1 MSTLTCIVSFV
12 LVSGGHRDRLV
23 AFRCLKQIF
32 IDLLWKRR
40 PPWKPPWNQIIRT
53 LYFWSLK
60 NVNKRIEIM
69 DLSWATFTTKT
80 MSLSHAGD
88 GNNYMVSDV
97 TDGSQPFDFRK
108 VCWSFIKEMIAK
120 QEDQIR
126 PKTKTIKENNRLIT
140 LLACKAYLR
149 KEAMCNFTFS
159 IISFNL
165 SIGCIDRKSVV

>member
-1 MSTLTCIVSFV
+1 
-12 LVSGGHRDRLV
+12 
-23 AFRCLKQIF
+23 
-32 IDLLWKRR
+32 
-40 PPWKPPWNQIIRT
+40 
-53 LYFWSLK
+53 
-60 NVNKRIEIM
+60 M

-165 SIGCIDRKSVV
+165 SIGCMDCRALTYMLIGIFVISF